1 LCTLYPKG
9 VQKGSLDNEPNG
21 SFYEKFLQVSSESP
35 ICINKGIPPI
45 TKLIYNSTP
54 I

>member
-1 LCTLYPKG
+1 LCTLYPKD
-9 VQKGSLDNEPNG
+9 VKKGSLDNEPNG

-45 TKLIYNSTP
+45 IKLIYNSTP